1 MKRFLAMVLVVGA
14 AFGCA
19 SSAKPDAAGGPATLS
34 EVEEKVLTQ
43 AAFELQCDR
52 AQLQMTKLSSDG
64 DMMGVK
70 NDTFG
75 VRGCNK
81 QATYKTSCGWGQCN
95 VFNMA
100 QVQGTTPQRM

>member
-1 MKRFLAMVLVVGA
+1 MKRFLAAALVVGA

-19 SSAKPDAAGGPATLS
+19 SSPKTDPTGGPPKLS

-43 AAFELQCDR
+43 AAFELQCDK
-52 AQLQMTKLSSDG
+52 AQLQMSKLSTDG

-70 NDTFG
+70 NETYG

-100 QVQGTTPQRM
+100 QVQGITPQRM

>member
-1 MKRFLAMVLVVGA
+1 MKKFLAAALLVGA
-14 AFGCA
+14 GFGCA
-19 SSAKPDAAGGPATLS
+19 STPKTASAGDPPKLS

-52 AQLQMTKLSSDG
+52 AQIQLSKLSVDG

-70 NDTFG
+70 NETFG

-100 QVQGTTPQRM
+100 QVQSVTPQRM